1 MRRIIAAMPAAAT
14 ADIVS
19 SRLMV
24 GLEIHVELATRTKMF
39 TRAGSPGNR
48 EFYDRDPNSLV
59 TPLVAALPGT
69 LPAMNRRA
77 VEMSMMVGLALGCSV
92 ARRSKWDRKNYT
104 YPDLPKGYQISQYDL
119 PLCHDGSF
127 ELALPE
133 GGTRRIGIIRAHL
146 EEDTGKLGHELPGGF
161 RYEGSLV
168 DLNRAGT
175 PLLEVVTAPDFGSAA
190 EVVAFAQELRSI
202 CRFLGVT
209 EGIMQKGHMRFEPN
223 VNLVLS
229 LADGSEVRTPVVEVK
244 NLNSFKAL
252 RGAIE
257 HEASVQAAR
266 WREDGRTMGPG
277 TKSTRGWDDERGVTV
292 LQREKEDAH
301 DYRYFPDPDLVP
313 VVVDDAWLA
322 RVRAEIPELPA
333 ARRARYVG
341 EYGLERKDADAL
353 VEERAACLFFEAC
366 VAAAGGGAK
375 AGYAC
380 GKFLLNQLSKRANE
394 LGCPLERAGL
404 APAQVAGIV
413 ALRESGTLGAQNVD
427 ALVAAIAGSAEAPN
441 DAAARL
447 GLLVVQDDAALDA
460 WVDQAIAANPQ
471 AAADVRA
478 GKTAAIGR
486 IVGAAMKLAGGK
498 ADAKTVNARIMQ
510 RLSGGA

>member
-1 MRRIIAAMPAAAT
+1 MPAMPASAT

-19 SRLMV
+19 TRLMV

-39 TRAGSPGNR
+39 TRAGSPGNP
-48 EFYDRDPNSLV
+48 EFYDREPNSLV

-69 LPAMNRRA
+69 LPVMNRRA

-127 ELALPE
+127 ELAIPE

-313 VVVDDAWLA
+313 VVVDEAWLA
-322 RVRAEIPELPA
+322 RVRSEIPELPS
-333 ARRARYVG
+333 ARRTRYVG

-353 VEERAACLFFEAC
+353 VEERAACLFFEEC

-478 GKTAAIGR
+478 GKAAAIGR

>member
-1 MRRIIAAMPAAAT
+1 MPASAT

-19 SRLMV
+19 TRLMV

-39 TRAGSPGNR
+39 TRAGSPGNQ
-48 EFYDRDPNSLV
+48 EFYDREPNSLV

-69 LPAMNRRA
+69 LPVMNRRA

-127 ELALPE
+127 ELAIPE

-313 VVVDDAWLA
+313 VVVDEAWLA
-322 RVRAEIPELPA
+322 RVRSEIPELPS

-353 VEERAACLFFEAC
+353 VEERAACLFFEEC

-404 APAQVAGIV
+404 SPAQVAGIV

-427 ALVAAIAGSAEAPN
+427 ALVAAISGSAESPQ

-447 GLLVVQDDAALDA
+447 GLRVVQDDSALDA

-478 GKTAAIGR
+478 GKAAAIGR

>member
-1 MRRIIAAMPAAAT
+1 MPAAAT

-24 GLEIHVELATRTKMF
+24 GLEIHIELATRTKMF
-39 TRAGSPGNR
+39 TRAGSPGNP
-48 EFYDRDPNSLV
+48 EFYDREPNALV

-69 LPAMNRRA
+69 LPVMNRRA
-77 VEMSMMVGLALGCSV
+77 VEMSMMVGMALGCSV

-119 PLCHDGSF
+119 PICHGGSF
-127 ELALPE
+127 GLALPE
-133 GGTRRIGIIRAHL
+133 GGTRTIGIIRAHL

-229 LADGSEVRTPVVEVK
+229 LADGAEVRTPVVEVK

-313 VVVDDAWLA
+313 VVVDDAWLS

-394 LGCPLERAGL
+394 LGCALERAGL
-404 APAQVAGIV
+404 SAEQVAGIV
-413 ALRESGTLGAQNVD
+413 ALREADTLGAQNAD
-427 ALVAAIAGSAEAPN
+427 ALVAALAGTA
-441 DAAARL
+441 DAAKDAAERL
-447 GLLVVQDDAALDA
+447 GLLVVQDDASLDA

-478 GKTAAIGR
+478 GKGAAIGR
-486 IVGAAMKLAGGK
+486 IVGAVMKLAVGK
-498 ADAKTVNARIMQ
+498 ADAKTVNARIMH
-510 RLSGGA
+510 RLSGGG

>member
-1 MRRIIAAMPAAAT
+1 MPAAAH
-14 ADIVS
+14 AEVVS
-19 SRLMV
+19 ARLMV

-39 TRAGSPGNR
+39 TRAGSPGNP
-48 EFYDRDPNSLV
+48 EFYDREPNSLV

-69 LPAMNRRA
+69 LPVMNRRA
-77 VEMSMMVGLALGCSV
+77 VEMSMMVGLALGCTV
-92 ARRSKWDRKNYT
+92 ARFSKWDRKNYT

-119 PLCHDGSF
+119 PICHDGAF
-127 ELALPE
+127 ELSLPE
-133 GGTRRIGIIRAHL
+133 GGSKRIGIIRAHL

-175 PLLEVVTAPDFGSAA
+175 PLLEIVTAPDFGSAA

-223 VNLVLS
+223 VNLVLT
-229 LADGSEVRTPVVEVK
+229 LGDGSTVRTPVVEVK
-244 NLNSFKAL
+244 NLNSFKAV

-257 HEASVQAAR
+257 YEEREQVAR
-266 WREDGRTMGPG
+266 WRADGKVMGPG
-277 TKSTRGWDDERGVTV
+277 AKSTRGWDDERGVTV

-313 VVVDDAWLA
+313 VVTDDAWIA

-353 VEERAACLFFEAC
+353 VEDRAACLFFEAC
-366 VAAAGGGAK
+366 VAEMGGSAK
-375 AGYAC
+375 AGYAA

-394 LGCPLERAGL
+394 LGCGLDAAGL
-404 APAQVAGIV
+404 GPRQVAGIL
-413 ALRESGTLGAQNVD
+413 AMRESGTLGAQNVD
-427 ALVAAIAGSAEAPN
+427 ALVAAIAGTGAEAH
-441 DAAARL
+441 DAAAAA
-447 GLLVVQDDAALDA
+447 GLLVVRDDSALDG
-460 WVDQAIAANPQ
+460 WIDQAIAANEQ

-478 GKTAAIGR
+478 GKGAAIGR
-486 IVGAAMKLAGGK
+486 IVGAVMKLAGGK
-498 ADAKTVNARIMQ
+498 ADAKTVNERIMK
-510 RLSGGA
+510 RLSGGT

>member
-1 MRRIIAAMPAAAT
+1 MPASAT

-19 SRLMV
+19 TRLMV

-39 TRAGSPGNR
+39 TRAGSPGNQ
-48 EFYDRDPNSLV
+48 EFYDREPNSLV

-69 LPAMNRRA
+69 LPVMNRRA

-127 ELALPE
+127 ELAIPE

-322 RVRAEIPELPA
+322 RVRSEIPELPS

-341 EYGLERKDADAL
+341 GYGLERKDADAL
-353 VEERAACLFFEAC
+353 VEERAACLFFEEC

-404 APAQVAGIV
+404 SPAQVAGIV
-413 ALRESGTLGAQNVD
+413 SLRESGTLGAQNVD
-427 ALVAAIAGSAEAPN
+427 ALVAAIAGSAESPQ

-478 GKTAAIGR
+478 GKAAAIGR

>member
-1 MRRIIAAMPAAAT
+1 MPAAAT

-39 TRAGSPGNR
+39 TRAGSPGNP
-48 EFYDRDPNSLV
+48 EFYDREPNALV

-119 PLCHDGSF
+119 PLCHDGAFGLS
-127 ELALPE
+127 LPE
-133 GGTRRIGIIRAHL
+133 GGTRTIGIIRAHL

-202 CRFLGVT
+202 CRFLGIT

-353 VEERAACLFFEAC
+353 VEERAACHFFEEC

-380 GKFLLNQLSKRANE
+380 GKFLLNQLSRRANE

-413 ALRESGTLGAQNVD
+413 ALRESGTLGAQSVD
-427 ALVAAIAGSAEAPN
+427 ALVAAIAGSAEAPK
-441 DAAARL
+441 DAAGRL

-478 GKTAAIGR
+478 GKAAAIGR
-486 IVGAAMKLAGGK
+486 IVGAAMKLAGGT
-498 ADAKTVNARIMQ
+498 ADAKAVNARIMQ